1 MEQNKKITEE
11 EVVRL
16 SQQILMLK
24 IIKIMQ
30 INLINRKNKVNKEKK
45 IKVKIKLFFR
55 NFLVQKKKMLIR
67 IL

>member
-45 IKVKIKLFFR
+45 IKVKIKLFF
-55 NFLVQKKKMLIR
+55 
-67 IL
+67 

>member
-55 NFLVQKKKMLIR
+55 NFLVQKKVKLIR
-67 IL
+67 IQ